1 MYKVLLVDD
10 ERWIVESLKKALD
23 WEGYGFRIAGEA
35 YNGVDAYDRIAELQ
49 PDLAFVDI
57 RMPGMNGLELIQKV
71 REQDYAIEM
80 VVASGHAE
88 FEYARKAMNTGAAG
102 YCIKPFHRGELA
114 EVVQRIKKRLD
125 KQSEKRAAS
134 TRQAQQ
140 LGGLPEQQPRQH
152 EAGMQAQQSG
162 QPETGMQVQQ
172 PEQLSEQGPFL
183 QEKKGN
189 PQLRE
194 ILSYLQENYY
204 HNITVQSVSK
214 RFFMHPNYLSQL
226 FKKEMKTNFT
236 QYVTSMRMACAQ
248 RLLRESELPV
258 SDIAERTGYRD
269 YFYFA
274 RTFKKHTGM
283 TPTAYREAQ

>member
-35 YNGVDAYDRIAELQ
+35 YNGMDAYDRIAELQ
-49 PDLAFVDI
+49 PDVAFVDI
-57 RMPGMNGLELIQKV
+57 RMPGMNGLELLQKV

-102 YCIKPFHRGELA
+102 YCVKPFHRGELA
-114 EVVQRIKKRLD
+114 DVVQRIKIRLD
-125 KQSEKRAAS
+125 KRSGARREAR
-134 TRQAQQ
+134 
-140 LGGLPEQQPRQH
+140 LPELLAERQP
-152 EAGMQAQQSG
+152 AGLQEEQ
-162 QPETGMQVQQ
+162 TGLQVQQ
-172 PEQLSEQGPFL
+172 AGL
-183 QEKKGN
+183 QPKRAN
-189 PQLRE
+189 PQLQE
-194 ILSYLQENYY
+194 ILHYLGENFQQP
-204 HNITVQSVSK
+204 ITVQSVSK

-226 FKKEMKTNFT
+226 FKKEMKMNFT
-236 QYVTSMRMACAQ
+236 QYVTSMRMASAQ
-248 RLLRESELPV
+248 RMLRESLLPV

-274 RTFKKHTGM
+274 RAFKKHTGM